1 MLEGR
6 KTANQGVLDGGE
18 SKVSLQK
25 GTQKA
30 QIAGY
35 CCCCCLIRKPE
46 LSHGAAVHGL
56 RFLEATGL
64 CAAKTECAKCFAA
77 FGQAFEIPSYF

>member
-6 KTANQGVLDGGE
+6 KTANQVVLDGGG
-18 SKVSLQK
+18 SKVGLEK
-25 GTQKA
+25 GTQRAK
-30 QIAGY
+30 IAGY
-35 CCCCCLIRKPE
+35 CCCLIRKPE
-46 LSHGAAVHGL
+46 QSHGAAVHGL

-77 FGQAFEIPSYF
+77 FGQQNYFKNHY

>member
-6 KTANQGVLDGGE
+6 KTADQVVLDGAG
-18 SKVSLQK
+18 SKAGLQK

-35 CCCCCLIRKPE
+35 CCCLIRKPKQ
-46 LSHGAAVHGL
+46 SHGAAVHGL
-56 RFLEATGL
+56 RLLEATGL

-77 FGQAFEIPSYF
+77 FGQAFEIPGYF

>member
-6 KTANQGVLDGGE
+6 KTANQVVLDGGG
-18 SKVSLQK
+18 SKVGLEK
-25 GTQKA
+25 GTRRAK
-30 QIAGY
+30 IAGY
-35 CCCCCLIRKPE
+35 CCCLIRKPE
-46 LSHGAAVHGL
+46 QSHGAAVHGL

-77 FGQAFEIPSYF
+77 FGQQNDFKNHY